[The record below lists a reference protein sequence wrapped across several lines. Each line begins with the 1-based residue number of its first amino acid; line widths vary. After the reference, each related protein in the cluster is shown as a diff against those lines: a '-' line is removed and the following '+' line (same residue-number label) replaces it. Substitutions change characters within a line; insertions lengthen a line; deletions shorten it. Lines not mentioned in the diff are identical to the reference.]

1 MDMIKIIEDLE
12 YKSRLCEFY
21 RNLKLE
27 KRNELMDRVL
37 NDRTRYV
44 TVALENI
51 YQPHNASAVLR
62 SCDCFGVQ
70 DVHII
75 ENSYQYEVNPHVSLG
90 AAQWLNLHR
99 HNTLDNNT
107 AGCIADLKKEGYRI
121 VATTPDPKAVSIHDF
136 DVKKGKFALLFG
148 TEKFGLT
155 PEAFGM
161 AEEFIRIPMYGFT
174 ESFNISVS
182 VSLCLFHFTE
192 RIRAEHTDW
201 RLSEEEQM
209 DIYLHWFRNTTT
221 NSEMIERKFQSE
233 YLSDK

>member
-1 MDMIKIIEDLE
+1 MEDLA
-12 YKSRLCEFY
+12 YKMSLSNFF

-37 NDRTRYV
+37 KYRTRYI

-75 ENSYQYEVNPHVSLG
+75 ENSYGYELNPHVSLG
-90 AAQWLNLHR
+90 SAQWLNLQR
-99 HNTLDNNT
+99 HNLLDNNT
-107 AGCIADLKKEGYRI
+107 AECINGLKKDGYRI
-121 VATTPDPKAVSIHDF
+121 VATTPAPEAISIHDF
-136 DVKKGKFALLFG
+136 DVTKGKFALLFG

-155 PEAFGM
+155 PEAIAM
-161 AEEFIRIPMYGFT
+161 ADEYIRIPMYGFT

-192 RIRAEHTDW
+192 RIRKENADW
-201 RLSEEEQM
+201 QLSEEERT
-209 DIYLHWFRNTTT
+209 DIYLQWFRNTVTH
-221 NSEMIERKFQSE
+221 SEMLERKFHSE
-233 YLSDK
+233 YFSK

>member
-1 MDMIKIIEDLE
+1 MEDLK
-12 YKSRLCEFY
+12 YKMSLSNYF
-21 RNLKLE
+21 RNLKME

-37 NDRTRYV
+37 SDRTRYI

-75 ENSYQYEVNPHVSLG
+75 ENSYGYELNPHVSLG
-90 AAQWLNLHR
+90 SAQWLNLHR
-99 HNTLDNNT
+99 HNLLDNNT
-107 AGCIADLKKEGYRI
+107 TECIEGLKKEGYRI
-121 VATTPDPKAVSIHDF
+121 VATTPDPNAIAIHDF
-136 DVKKGKFALLFG
+136 DVTKGKFALLFG

-155 PEAFGM
+155 PEAVAM
-161 AEEFIRIPMYGFT
+161 ADEYIRIPMYGFT

-192 RIRAEHTDW
+192 RIRAENANW
-201 RLSEEEQM
+201 QLSGEERT
-209 DIYLHWFRNTTT
+209 DIYLQWFRNTIT
-221 NSEMIERKFQSE
+221 NSEKIERKFHAE
-233 YLSDK
+233 YFSK

>member
-1 MDMIKIIEDLE
+1 MNIGMEDLV
-12 YKSRLCEFY
+12 YKTSLSNFF

-27 KRNELMDRVL
+27 KRNELMDSVL
-37 NDRTRYV
+37 ADRTRYI

-75 ENSYQYEVNPHVSLG
+75 ENSYGYELNPHVSLG
-90 AAQWLNLHR
+90 AAQWLTLHR
-99 HNTLDNNT
+99 HNILDNNT
-107 AGCIADLKKEGYRI
+107 KECIDGLKNDGYRI

-136 DVKKGKFALLFG
+136 DVAKGKFALLFG

-155 PEAFGM
+155 PEAFEM
-161 AEEFIRIPMYGFT
+161 ADEYIRIPMYGFT

-192 RIRAEHTDW
+192 RIRVEKANW
-201 RLSEEEQM
+201 QLSEEEQT
-209 DIYLHWFRNTTT
+209 DIYLQWFRNTIT
-221 NSEMIERKFQSE
+221 NSEMIERKFHGE
-233 YLSDK
+233 YFSK

>member
-1 MDMIKIIEDLE
+1 MRTNRDMEDSV
-12 YKSRLCEFY
+12 YKASLSNFFRT
-21 RNLKLE
+21 LKLE

-37 NDRTRYV
+37 ADRTRYI

-75 ENSYQYEVNPHVSLG
+75 ENSYGYELNPHVSLG

-99 HNTLDNNT
+99 HNILDNNT
-107 AGCIADLKKEGYRI
+107 KECIDGLKKDGYRI
-121 VATTPDPKAVSIHDF
+121 VATTPDPKAVAIHDF
-136 DVKKGKFALLFG
+136 DVTKGKFALLFG
-148 TEKFGLT
+148 TEKLGLT

-161 AEEFIRIPMYGFT
+161 ADEYIRIPMYGFT

-192 RIRAEHTDW
+192 RIRVEKAKW
-201 RLSEEEQM
+201 QLSEEEQT
-209 DIYLHWFRNTTT
+209 DIYLQWFRNTIT
-221 NSEMIERKFQSE
+221 NSEMIERKFHEE
-233 YLSDK
+233 YFSK